1 MGDTE
6 EYFPRGGKKP
16 SVTYFKQSSN
26 FLGAAEKGERKKQ
39 KPKKKTEDDD
49 GYLSDEI
56 LVDDD
61 QSFKNCAISLNY
73 KIVKEGQ
80 LILGRVRQILE
91 TKIHISLPCRLLGT
105 VMACHISEPYNK
117 MLEAYVNDQID
128 KVRELQQMF
137 RVGQYVAVKVL
148 EVNSNNLML
157 SMMPQHIN
165 SGRSHSDLHR
175 GALLQAAVSSVE
187 DHGYVMDIGIS
198 NTRAFLPKT
207 AANPEVE
214 LEQGTLSWCC
224 VKTITAESD
233 SSVVTLSSELV
244 ALQHAVQRRATDSL
258 MPATALD
265 FTVDK
270 SLDNGIE
277 GHVFE
282 NTTAY
287 VQRQQVDKVK
297 GKRPNLGQRIRARVL
312 YVIPTRNT
320 PFLTMKDIFATTY
333 PDLATEQKFKE
344 GDIIE
349 EAQVIKIL
357 GRSIIFKLGRGSTG
371 TLSLRRIQ
379 VDEDLTDE
387 DVVAKSY
394 PIGSTHR
401 VRVLCYN
408 LSDYTYSLSDEPA
421 ILSEKYFT
429 IADLAVGDIVPATV
443 KVVAEDRLHLAVG
456 RLTGFVPQT
465 HLSDSGVYKDPKKA
479 TTSQLTKKKYK
490 VGQEVKARVLTL
502 DPSKP
507 SLILTLKPSLLV
519 PELEVLKSYEQAEV
533 GKAYTGVIL
542 HIRDYLLV
550 SFFNGL
556 VAHVPGKLVAN
567 PPPPTLNSVFHLGQ
581 IVNCTILKVDA
592 KNKRMS
598 GSLTTAPFEPSL
610 QKKEKR
616 TSKRKQEPE
625 IPVPKK
631 KQKALTSEAEI
642 GEETE
647 GDLTKKERKK
657 KKDKR
662 KLEGETQE
670 VEMVY
675 VNDKDTSDE
684 KEHCDQGNNDNE
696 ETKKSKKKKD
706 KTKSNKKET
715 EKSDEEYELFKP
727 DEEAELF
734 TPDEEAV
741 DKVLPHQSSKKD
753 IKKRKRQISEPT
765 IEESNADK
773 QPTAKPDIK
782 SKIKRD
788 DDIDTNTDTSKVK
801 RKEKKKKKE
810 AVEISEKET
819 KVNEESDAIETDI
832 YEDSDQVLTPQDLG
846 LIDMSDCSTAKSY
859 KKRIKSLLKGIKARM
874 LRIKKIDNKITA
886 IERKG
891 LNANNKKFHTA
902 MHMEKLVIQQRIQ
915 KLMEA
920 LQIAQDRLKG
930 FDLDE
935 VKEYKKKKLKKTEDE
950 QVEKTDVQ
958 KTESE
963 KEKAKV
969 TEKNKKSKIE
979 SLESVISI
987 PSVKEFWSA
996 PVESQPNAPEQDSS
1010 SSDDEEQEKPKKKRK
1025 KLTAAEKVAK
1035 AREEEERVRQLES
1048 FAVESDLAPR
1058 SAEQFERAL
1067 LARPDASQLWIAY
1080 MAFHLQATE
1089 IEKAR
1094 AVGRKALKTI
1104 SFREEQEKLNV
1115 WLAMLNFE
1123 HRFGTKESQQKTLE
1137 EALQMNDKYQIH
1149 SKLLDIYVETGKPQE
1164 LVALVELMLRKYRRE
1179 LRSYIACGAACYR
1192 LALLDKARHVMQKG
1206 ISLLEKKEH
1215 VGLLVQF
1222 AQLERAHG
1230 SGERAEALFEQLL
1243 AVYPQRVDVCAV
1255 YIDILVKSGD
1265 VEKVRQ
1271 VMERMTSQ
1279 KLPARKMKVLY
1290 KKWIEVEEKMGDQ
1303 EHVDNIRKRA
1313 MEYIDKA
1320 KF

>member
-49 GYLSDEI
+49 GYLSDEV
-56 LVDDD
+56 LADDD
-61 QSFKNCAISLNY
+61 QSFKNCGISLNY

-80 LILGRVRQILE
+80 LLLGRVRQILE

-128 KVRELQQMF
+128 KVCELQQMF

-157 SMMPQHIN
+157 SLMPQHIN
-165 SGRSHSDLHR
+165 AGRSHSDLHR

-214 LEQGTLSWCC
+214 LEKGSLSWCC

-297 GKRPNLGQRIRARVL
+297 GKKPNLGQRIRARVL

-333 PDLATEQKFKE
+333 PDLASEQRFKE

-429 IADLAVGDIVPATV
+429 MADLAVGDIVPATV
-443 KVVAEDRLHLAVG
+443 KVVTEDRLHLAVG
-456 RLTGFVPQT
+456 RLTGFVPHT

-507 SLILTLKPSLLV
+507 SLVLTLKPSLLA

-542 HIRDYLLV
+542 YIRDYLLV

-556 VAHVPGKLVAN
+556 VAHVPGRLVAN
-567 PPPPTLNSVFHLGQ
+567 PPPPTLNTVFHLGQ

-598 GSLTTAPFEPSL
+598 GSLTTAPFDPSL
-610 QKKEKR
+610 QKKEKK
-616 TSKRKQEPE
+616 TSKRRQETE
-625 IPVPKK
+625 VPVPKK
-631 KQKALTSEAEI
+631 KQKAVISEAEAEEKTA
-642 GEETE
+642 GEI
-647 GDLTKKERKK
+647 TKKERKK
-657 KKDKR
+657 KKDK
-662 KLEGETQE
+662 KPVKETQE
-670 VEMVY
+670 VELVD
-675 VNDKDTSDE
+675 VNSNDASDE
-684 KEHCDQGNNDNE
+684 REHCDQENNDDE
-696 ETKKSKKKKD
+696 ETKKPKKKKD
-706 KTKSNKKET
+706 KSKANKVT
-715 EKSDEEYELFKP
+715 EKNDEEYELFKI
-727 DEEAELF
+727 DEE
-734 TPDEEAV
+734 TV
-741 DKVLPHQSSKKD
+741 DKGLPHQSSEKD
-753 IKKRKRQISEPT
+753 VKKRKRQISEP
-765 IEESNADK
+765 IVEDSESNN
-773 QPTAKPDIK
+773 QPTANPN
-782 SKIKRD
+782 IKRKINKGD
-788 DDIDTNTDTSKVK
+788 DVDNNIDTSKVK
-801 RKEKKKKKE
+801 QKEKKKKKE
-810 AVEISEKET
+810 AEEISEKEN
-819 KVNEESDAIETDI
+819 KENEESDPIETDI

-859 KKRIKSLLKGIKARM
+859 KKRIKSLLKAIKAKM
-874 LRIKKIDNKITA
+874 MRIKKIDNKITA
-886 IERKG
+886 IENKG

-902 MHMEKLVIQQRIQ
+902 MHMEKLLIQQRIQ

-920 LQIAQDRLKG
+920 LQTAQDRLKD

-935 VKEYKKKKLKKTEDE
+935 TKDYKKKKLKKTDEE
-950 QVEKTDVQ
+950 QVEKKDVQ
-958 KTESE
+958 NTETE
-963 KEKAKV
+963 KEKTKV

-996 PVESQPNAPEQDSS
+996 PAESQPSAPEQDSS

-1048 FAVESDLAPR
+1048 CAADSERAPR

-1115 WLAMLNFE
+1115 WLAMLNIE

-1164 LVALVELMLRKYRRE
+1164 LVGLVELMLRKYRRE

-1215 VGLLVQF
+1215 VALLVQF
-1222 AQLERAHG
+1222 AQLERSHG
-1230 SGERAEALFEQLL
+1230 SSERAEALFEQVL

-1255 YIDILVKSGD
+1255 YVDILVKSGD
-1265 VEKVRQ
+1265 VERVRQ

-1320 KF
+1320 TF